1 MASSSSSSVT
11 HASLLVTGTCIGGG
25 MLALP
30 LWIGQYGFAGAVVA
44 LVICW
49 LFMTF
54 TALMLLRANSW
65 LPLGTHFVN
74 TAEQIL
80 GPYAKILAWIVYAF
94 IAYASL
100 VAYVAG
106 GGQILLDLFYGCGL
120 GAFAEGLSEVFFTL
134 VCGVVLAF
142 GAKILA
148 KLNSFFFVLMMAM
161 LAAILLLGAP
171 LLQFHDLSG
180 MQLKGLSHSFPLFLT
195 SFSFQMIVPSLRNY
209 LGGDD
214 QKCRQSIWLG
224 MGLTLAIYLVW
235 MMFVYWLMPLEGPHS
250 LGEVLKRGEPVT
262 TALIHVVDSTW
273 LLFWIAFFSLFAII
287 TSFLGISLGL
297 YEFLEDS
304 LHLKKHPKAKPI
316 LLALV
321 LIPSVLGSI
330 SFEGVFF
337 AALDLTGGLGDT
349 VLNGLLPLSMMIMGH
364 FGLGRASKLGLNPL
378 SSQMNFWGWTRL
390 LACAILAITVLGMEV
405 QRLLGSVWGA
415 LCL

>member
-1 MASSSSSSVT
+1 MSHSSSIT

-30 LWIGQYGFAGAVVA
+30 LWIGQYGFMGASLA

-49 LFMTF
+49 LFMTL
-54 TALMLLRANSW
+54 TALMLLRANAW
-65 LPLGTHFVN
+65 LPLGTHFVK

-106 GGQILLDLFYGCGL
+106 GAEILLNLCSGWGIDVFI
-120 GAFAEGLSEVFFTL
+120 EGFTALFFTL
-134 VCGVVLAF
+134 ICGVILAF
-142 GAKILA
+142 GAGILA
-148 KLNSFFFVLMMAM
+148 KLNTLFFALMMSM
-161 LAAILLLGAP
+161 LAGILVLGAP
-171 LLQFHDLSG
+171 LVQMHDVTV
-180 MQLKGLSHSFPLFLT
+180 LKLENLSHAFPIFLA

-214 QKCRQSIWLG
+214 RKCRLSIWIG
-224 MGLTLAIYLVW
+224 MGVTLAIYLTW
-235 MMFVYWLMPLEGPHS
+235 MLFVYWLMPLEGTYS

-262 TALIHVVDSTW
+262 TALIHVVDSSW
-273 LLFWIAFFSLFAII
+273 LLFCIAFFSLFAIV

-304 LHLKKHPKAKPI
+304 LHLKKSSYNKGF

-321 LIPSVLGSI
+321 LIPSLIGAV
-330 SFEGVFF
+330 SFQGVFF

-349 VLNGLLPLSMMIMGH
+349 VLNGLLPLGMLLAGYFAWGPIKKYALDSRLTHIT
-364 FGLGRASKLGLNPL
+364 
-378 SSQMNFWGWTRL
+378 FWGWVSML
-390 LACAILAITVLGMEV
+390 GCAFMAFMVLGMEIH
-405 QRLLGSVWGA
+405 RLLGGLWI
-415 LCL
+415 